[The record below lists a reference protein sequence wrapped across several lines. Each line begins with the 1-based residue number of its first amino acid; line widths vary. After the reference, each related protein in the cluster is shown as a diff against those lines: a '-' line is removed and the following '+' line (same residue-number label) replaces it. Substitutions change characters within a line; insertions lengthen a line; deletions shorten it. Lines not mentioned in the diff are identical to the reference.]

1 MAFPH
6 ILKKEDKGVYQIQI
20 SIDFIDLCLP
30 WLAYQRSPLRYRHQA
45 IHQWKT
51 FLIYNGMTLYYMN
64 PVSLLSPFFPYIS
77 LFICFSI
84 LICLLFFSFLCFT
97 VLSLA
102 LCRANHTLREE
113 STISLI
119 YLLCNPFLITFPECL
134 QANSCYFVVNLLIC
148 CPHPNRKLRQFA
160 STFFILLKLPI
171 SGKMVVKQSQE
182 AFV

>member
-64 PVSLLSPFFPYIS
+64 PVSLLSPFFSLHIS
-77 LFICFSI
+77 VY
-84 LICLLFFSFLCFT
+84 LFFHFD
-97 VLSLA
+97 
-102 LCRANHTLREE
+102 
-113 STISLI
+113 
-119 YLLCNPFLITFPECL
+119 
-134 QANSCYFVVNLLIC
+134 LLII
-148 CPHPNRKLRQFA
+148 
-160 STFFILLKLPI
+160 FFFSVLHSFITRSLPCK
-171 SGKMVVKQSQE
+171 SYSQRGVNN
-182 AFV
+182 FLNLPPV

>member
-64 PVSLLSPFFPYIS
+64 PVSLLSPFFS
-77 LFICFSI
+77 LHI
-84 LICLLFFSFLCFT
+84 SFLSVF
-97 VLSLA
+97 
-102 LCRANHTLREE
+102 
-113 STISLI
+113 
-119 YLLCNPFLITFPECL
+119 PF
-134 QANSCYFVVNLLIC
+134 
-148 CPHPNRKLRQFA
+148 
-160 STFFILLKLPI
+160 
-171 SGKMVVKQSQE
+171 
-182 AFV
+182 